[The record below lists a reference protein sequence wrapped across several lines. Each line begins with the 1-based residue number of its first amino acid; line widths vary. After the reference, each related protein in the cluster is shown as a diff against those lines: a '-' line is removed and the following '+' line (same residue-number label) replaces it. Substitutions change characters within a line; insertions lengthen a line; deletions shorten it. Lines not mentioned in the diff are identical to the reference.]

1 MKVQFEQKVHDNIY
15 TRNALKY
22 VPSGLVTFVAHLV
35 AGKHDIKNIKKHE
48 SLY

>member
-1 MKVQFEQKVHDNIY
+1 MKVQFEQKVHDNIEMLY
-15 TRNALKY
+15 KY